1 MSCCLT
7 IPLLFA
13 ASMAPRIAP
22 APPPPIVVIFM
33 PPPPSPPLF
42 LNPAAPP
49 PEPPKLPAEVRAV
62 IDAAIEAG
70 DPQAV
75 AAVIRFTKQ
84 TNPEV
89 AKQIDAIDADYRD
102 KLAQKQAREERER
115 RERLMAASFYRYWK
129 GEIEAG
135 ASRAT
140 GNTDNLGLYG
150 SLRLDR
156 EGINW
161 RHKVNARIDV
171 QQTNNITTTERV
183 VAAWQPNYK
192 FDDRLYAYGLA
203 QYEHDRFLGFEN
215 RYTVGGGLG
224 YRVVAKPKMTIDLEG
239 GPAVRHTDF
248 TDESPE
254 TAIAGRASVQM
265 KWTLSPTLQF
275 AQDTAIYLETGNNN
289 VVSTTSL
296 DTRLIGALKMR
307 LSYNIQYERDA
318 PAGSKSLDT
327 LSRATLVYGF

>member
-1 MSCCLT
+1 VLVELPP
-7 IPLLFA
+7 PL
-13 ASMAPRIAP
+13 
-22 APPPPIVVIFM
+22 PPIVD
-33 PPPPSPPLF
+33 
-42 LNPAAPP
+42 APP
-49 PEPPKLPAEVRAV
+49 VPQPDYVPLLAIARPTLPAPVRAM
-62 IDAAIEAG
+62 IDAATTSG
-70 DPQAV
+70 DASTV
-75 AAVIRFTKQ
+75 AAVVSMARQ
-84 TNPEV
+84 TNPGFIAE
-89 AKQIDAIDADYRD
+89 IDQLNDAYNGHVR
-102 KLAQKQAREERER
+102 AQREAAEHAA
-115 RERLMAASFYRYWK
+115 RERLAAANILDLWK
-129 GEIEAG
+129 GQVELG
-135 ASRAT
+135 GSRAT
-140 GNTDNLGLYG
+140 GNTDSLGLYG
-150 SLRLDR
+150 ALGLTRDGL
-156 EGINW
+156 NW
-161 RHKVNARIDV
+161 RHKLNARADL
-171 QQTNNITTTERV
+171 QKTNGVTTTERIN
-183 VAAWQPNYK
+183 ASWQPNYK
-192 FDDRLYAYGLA
+192 FDARLYAYGLA